1 MSEHSKTFKNKE
13 EFRKANLALNDY
25 QKRHNIIRKDYE
37 LLLEITDL
45 YQDERG
51 KFDTLYRAS
60 LKGFLSLIESDIF
73 GLNNIDKY
81 EGYSDRHSFEDK
93 FKKTFKQV
101 CRTWNKNEIIQQYLD
116 SKYGLLKSIKTK
128 RDKLIHPKTT
138 EDIVI
143 ASKKEFL
150 DLKTAFK
157 DYTKMLHSIM
167 NNFFISINVKNMDE
181 IIDLFKNNDTTF
193 INNKK

>member
-1 MSEHSKTFKNKE
+1 MSEHSKTFKDKE
-13 EFRKANLALNDY
+13 EFRKANLALDDY

-37 LLLEITDL
+37 LLLEITDS
-45 YQDERG
+45 YQDENE

-73 GLNNIDKY
+73 GLNHIDNY
-81 EGYSDRHSFEDK
+81 EGYCDRHTFEDK

-128 RDKLIHPKTT
+128 RDKLVHPKTT

-143 ASKKEFL
+143 ASKEDL
-150 DLKTAFK
+150 LELKTAFE

-167 NNFFISINVKNMDE
+167 NDFFISINIKDMDD
-181 IIDLFKNNDTTF
+181 IIDLFK
-193 INNKK
+193 K